1 MSHEI
6 RTPLNAIVG
15 FSSVLDSAKSEKE
28 RKEYLHIIE
37 HNNQLLL
44 QLINDIIDL
53 SKIEAGTL
61 EFVNSN
67 VYLDDLMQEL
77 ERMFRPKAEE
87 KKLALQ
93 FDDLHME
100 CYVNADRNR
109 LMQVM
114 NNLLSNA
121 IKFTS
126 EGSIHFGFS
135 RLNNGMLR
143 FYVADTGCGVP
154 EEYRQKIFGRF
165 VKLNS
170 FVQGIG
176 LGLSICDTIVRY
188 MNGEIGVESNK
199 GKGSVFL
206 VYNTL
211 SGSKRN
217 IKRILSSL
225 YSHTF
230 PIEIKHPENLI
241 FVGCLIDTDISDF
254 FQQGEVDYS
263 GSILFIVQHQ
273 SIKLFIL
280 LAIKCKTAVILFYKL
295 YCLPHL
301 LFRKPC
307 FEMR

>member
-1 MSHEI
+1 MPE
-6 RTPLNAIVG
+6 G
-15 FSSVLDSAKSEKE
+15 
-28 RKEYLHIIE
+28 
-37 HNNQLLL
+37 
-44 QLINDIIDL
+44 
-53 SKIEAGTL
+53 
-61 EFVNSN
+61 
-67 VYLDDLMQEL
+67 L

-199 GKGSVFL
+199 GKGSVFWFTIP
-206 VYNTL
+206 Y
-211 SGSKRN
+211 
-217 IKRILSSL
+217 
-225 YSHTF
+225 
-230 PIEIKHPENLI
+230 
-241 FVGCLIDTDISDF
+241 
-254 FQQGEVDYS
+254 QEVK
-263 GSILFIVQHQ
+263 GI
-273 SIKLFIL
+273 
-280 LAIKCKTAVILFYKL
+280 
-295 YCLPHL
+295 
-301 LFRKPC
+301 
-307 FEMR
+307 